1 VGCTNSIRARIKTLG
16 SPDSYGET
24 ELCAPRNAYRSR
36 SRFTTGI
43 DTAISQ
49 GSAVEDSLPDVSGSR
64 IVFNRLSAFGI
75 SIYSLQVGGGTPT
88 ELAPIVNANR
98 ESP

>member
-64 IVFNRLSAFGI
+64 IVFNRLSAAVQERPDAVCA
-75 SIYSLQVGGGTPT
+75 SWEPCSV
-88 ELAPIVNANR
+88 
-98 ESP
+98 